1 MHEDYSDNEEQ
12 NMSSCKEL
20 ELDKDNEVSFRY
32 NLIHFQFR
40 FHLNRNHC
48 DGFHWQKGTQ
58 RISVWM
64 CLIRLQSSLNKL
76 SLNRFLI

>member
-1 MHEDYSDNEEQ
+1 MHEDYSDNEVQ
-12 NMSSCKEL
+12 YMSSCKEL

-58 RISVWM
+58 RISV
-64 CLIRLQSSLNKL
+64 
-76 SLNRFLI
+76 